1 MPRYVD
7 RPLPSD
13 FEVPAI
19 VPRKVKVMPRKPK
32 GAIAKITRDLKE
44 GIIEAPDQCIAQAR
58 ARASERAKTSD
69 LVAMAAV
76 DRLRLKPLR
85 PCKIEVTGTPKDFA

>member
-32 GAIAKITRDLKE
+32 GAIAEITRDLKE
-44 GIIEAPDQCIAQAR
+44 GIIDAAVIVGSDEVFVKVSIVLVQAR
-58 ARASERAKTSD
+58 RICS
-69 LVAMAAV
+69 V
-76 DRLRLKPLR
+76 
-85 PCKIEVTGTPKDFA
+85 

>member
-44 GIIEAPDQCIAQAR
+44 GIIEAAD
-58 ARASERAKTSD
+58 S
-69 LVAMAAV
+69 
-76 DRLRLKPLR
+76 LKAHYG
-85 PCKIEVTGTPKDFA
+85 TGF